1 MSRLRLFDRPLCLI
15 QVSPPNQSTYSTW
28 YSWRKLLILCEMV
41 KSNESTPRDFNGN
54 LGINARI
61 LSCVICE
68 HGDADV
74 NDNGKLLL

>member
-1 MSRLRLFDRPLCLI
+1 
-15 QVSPPNQSTYSTW
+15 
-28 YSWRKLLILCEMV
+28 LILCEMV
-41 KSNESTPRDFNGN
+41 KSNESTPVDFNGN

-61 LSCVICE
+61 LCCVICE